1 MSWWIRPLI
10 RLIVAFSLPL
20 LVPAFVVGILWVMP
34 GDPASNVCP
43 TCTPEQLDNIR
54 AGYNMTGP
62 VSFYLAWLG
71 NAISLDFGPSAV
83 QRGQTVGA
91 MLATSV
97 PTSLVL
103 LFIALIPVLMGT
115 FASSVGWL
123 RNASR
128 PTVASGAALGGV
140 AVGFLGTVGLLYTES
155 VSAIG
160 ALGTLV
166 VLPALVGLAGYIG
179 VVMATE
185 SGRNP
190 VELAHEFVSY
200 LTETFAKFMGIAPAV
215 ILALFA
221 IAYVTINYGP
231 VFDAEHTMLDFIL
244 LRGPWPYSTPDFLRV
259 LFGGLILGIADG
271 VLTGA
276 LVGTRATFENEQKQR
291 YIQIAILRGESTLLN
306 ALPNVLPALI
316 GQFRGRVL
324 FMLSGM
330 VVVETVLKIDGI
342 GDLLWRG
349 AIYADYFLVVAVA
362 TIFAVVSTAL
372 LVSQAG
378 GEILVAMWVRRS
390 PKVPD
395 SPTQEATA

>member
-1 MSWWIRPLI
+1 
-10 RLIVAFSLPL
+10 
-20 LVPAFVVGILWVMP
+20 MP

-71 NAISLDFGPSAV
+71 NALTLDFGPSAV
-83 QRGQTVGA
+83 QRGQSVGA
-91 MLATSV
+91 MLASSI
-97 PTSLVL
+97 PNSLVVL
-103 LFIALIPVLMGT
+103 VIALIPVLT
-115 FASSVGWL
+115 CTLAASVGWL

-128 PTVASGAALGGV
+128 PSVAAASALGGGLL
-140 AVGFLGTVGLLYTES
+140 ALLTTGLLAYLGTI
-155 VSAIG
+155 SALG
-160 ALGTLV
+160 ALGSLFLLPV
-166 VLPALVGLAGYIG
+166 VVGTVAYIG

-190 VELAHEFVSY
+190 LELAHEFASY
-200 LTETFAKFMGIAPAV
+200 LAESFAKFMGIAPAV

-231 VFDAEHTMLDFIL
+231 VFDAEHTMLDFIM

-271 VLTGA
+271 VLSGA

-291 YIQIAILRGESTLLN
+291 YIQISILRGESTLLN

-362 TIFAVVSTAL
+362 TIFALVSTGL
-372 LVSQAG
+372 LVSQAT
-378 GEILVAMWVRRS
+378 GEVLVAMWIRRS
-390 PKVPD
+390 PAVSD
-395 SPTQEATA
+395 ARAQEASA